1 MTRRITFAGVM
12 RGRRIEL
19 DGETGIPDGTRVQ
32 VTVETPTLSLDER
45 RAAIRRLCGVW
56 ADDPSIER
64 VFTEI
69 AQERSQRL
77 PRPVDF
83 DGTV

>member
-1 MTRRITFAGVM
+1 MARRITLTGVM

-32 VTVETPTLSLDER
+32 VTIEAPDLTFEEKRAILD
-45 RAAIRRLCGVW
+45 RLCGVW
-56 ADDPSIER
+56 ADDPGIER
-64 VFTEI
+64 MFKEI
-69 AQERSQRL
+69 AQDRRTRL